1 MSQTVKPFINNTHFG
16 NDADLFTVLLE
27 NSVEVIILFDANGDL
42 IYRNPA
48 ATAITGWTHEEV
60 DANKVISSY
69 IHPDDRERFSDNLK
83 EAMEHPGKSV
93 ALRVRSIHKD
103 GHYMYFEGSVR
114 NLLHVDRIKA
124 IVFNAKDIADAVLK
138 EQQLQVYVE
147 HSPAAI
153 AMFDKEMR
161 YMVVSRRWLADYK
174 LEGQNVIGK
183 SHYEVFP
190 EVLDR
195 WKEVHQ
201 RCLNGSTEKSEE
213 DYYTKADGTLSWLR
227 WEVTPWYNAGGDVG
241 GIFLF
246 TEDITD
252 RKMAEE
258 KVAAS
263 EKKYRTLVERVSD
276 GFFSLD
282 NDWNFVFVNNV
293 AEKMFKR
300 KAEELIGKNVWDVF
314 PAAVNGPFYKAY
326 YEAKA
331 TQKNSHLQAY
341 SFAVNLHV
349 HASIYP
355 SDSGL
360 SVYYR
365 DMTEEQNAKSEV
377 VKSEEKYR
385 SLVERVS
392 DGFIALDENW
402 NFVYANSMAE
412 KMFGKTAAEMIGNN
426 IWEVFPAAV
435 NGPFYTH
442 YWQAMNLQQH
452 VQFENYSTYAKKW
465 LDTNVYPSSSGLS
478 VYFKDITERIEAEAV
493 AKSSEDIRKSIM
505 GTALDA
511 IICMEQDG
519 TVSYWNAQA
528 EKLFGWK
535 DYEVMGKSL
544 EKTIVHGRYKKGNQV
559 AFKKYVSTGEGSFI
573 NKLVEITAVDKK
585 GNEFPVE
592 LFIVEI
598 TDQQKPFFCAF
609 IRDITE
615 RKQKEKELLRINTRL
630 KDAQQ
635 IAHVG
640 VVEVDYKAGVS
651 QWSEEAMRIYGIEQG
666 RKDISLEEWLSYIH
680 PDDRNYVKENI
691 GRISPGAKDLSFY
704 HRIIRNGEIRYLL
717 STSRMEYDENNNP
730 GNVYGVIHDI
740 TEIKKLELELLEQQA
755 HEQHK
760 ITAAILKAE
769 EKERNAI
776 GQELH
781 DNINQILTGIKLQ
794 LSRIRDIS
802 EETKVVVDMST
813 NYLNETINE
822 NRKIA
827 RELTMPD
834 FKNTSLIDQ
843 LNCLTDYMLSQ
854 SVARKKIDTLC
865 FDEEI
870 LSPEQKLT
878 VYRVLQEQCTNITKY
893 AKADTVNIS
902 LSTKKGICKM
912 TVADN
917 GVGMN
922 AGKPS
927 SGIGLRNI
935 QSRLSL
941 LQGTVSVQ
949 SSEGKGFALEISFPV
964 EN

>member
-1 MSQTVKPFINNTHFG
+1 
-16 NDADLFTVLLE
+16 
-27 NSVEVIILFDANGDL
+27 
-42 IYRNPA
+42 
-48 ATAITGWTHEEV
+48 
-60 DANKVISSY
+60 
-69 IHPDDRERFSDNLK
+69 
-83 EAMEHPGKSV
+83 
-93 ALRVRSIHKD
+93 
-103 GHYMYFEGSVR
+103 
-114 NLLHVDRIKA
+114 
-124 IVFNAKDIADAVLK
+124 
-138 EQQLQVYVE
+138 
-147 HSPAAI
+147 
-153 AMFDKEMR
+153 
-161 YMVVSRRWLADYK
+161 
-174 LEGQNVIGK
+174 
-183 SHYEVFP
+183 
-190 EVLDR
+190 
-195 WKEVHQ
+195 
-201 RCLNGSTEKSEE
+201 
-213 DYYTKADGTLSWLR
+213 
-227 WEVTPWYNAGGDVG
+227 
-241 GIFLF
+241 
-246 TEDITD
+246 
-252 RKMAEE
+252 
-258 KVAAS
+258 
-263 EKKYRTLVERVSD
+263 
-276 GFFSLD
+276 
-282 NDWNFVFVNNV
+282 
-293 AEKMFKR
+293 
-300 KAEELIGKNVWDVF
+300 
-314 PAAVNGPFYKAY
+314 
-326 YEAKA
+326 
-331 TQKNSHLQAY
+331 
-341 SFAVNLHV
+341 
-349 HASIYP
+349 
-355 SDSGL
+355 
-360 SVYYR
+360 
-365 DMTEEQNAKSEV
+365 
-377 VKSEEKYR
+377 
-385 SLVERVS
+385 
-392 DGFIALDENW
+392 
-402 NFVYANSMAE
+402 
-412 KMFGKTAAEMIGNN
+412 
-426 IWEVFPAAV
+426 
-435 NGPFYTH
+435 
-442 YWQAMNLQQH
+442 
-452 VQFENYSTYAKKW
+452 
-465 LDTNVYPSSSGLS
+465 
-478 VYFKDITERIEAEAV
+478 
-493 AKSSEDIRKSIM
+493 
-505 GTALDA
+505 
-511 IICMEQDG
+511 
-519 TVSYWNAQA
+519 
-528 EKLFGWK
+528 
-535 DYEVMGKSL
+535 
-544 EKTIVHGRYKKGNQV
+544 
-559 AFKKYVSTGEGSFI
+559 
-573 NKLVEITAVDKK
+573 
-585 GNEFPVE
+585 
-592 LFIVEI
+592 
-598 TDQQKPFFCAF
+598 
-609 IRDITE
+609 
-615 RKQKEKELLRINTRL
+615 
-630 KDAQQ
+630 
-635 IAHVG
+635 
-640 VVEVDYKAGVS
+640 
-651 QWSEEAMRIYGIEQG
+651 MRIYGIEQG